1 MKTRCLDQRSKAFLN
16 YGGRGIRICAE
27 WIGSYDAFVR
37 DMGECPERLTLERK
51 DVNGNYEPS
60 NCCWATKAE
69 QARNR
74 RRSRRIAIDGKHIH
88 VAELADLSGVDMRTI
103 EYRLSKG
110 MPLSVA
116 LSKDRLYNN
125 AESQKKAVAAH
136 AEMKRAETHCKRGHE
151 FTPENTYM
159 HSNRRACRICR
170 RAWDKFLYYKRE
182 RPIEEFL

>member
-1 MKTRCLDQRSKAFLN
+1 MKTRCTNTKSEAFKN
-16 YGGRGIRICAE
+16 YGGRGIGVCPE
-27 WIGSYDAFVR
+27 WLRSYEAFVR
-37 DMGECPERLTLERK
+37 DMGECPPGLTIDRI

-60 NCCWATKAE
+60 NCRWATRAE
-69 QARNR
+69 QARNT
-74 RRSRRIAIDGKHIH
+74 RRSRRLTIDGVTYHI
-88 VAELADLSGVDMRTI
+88 AELADMSGLEMSTI
-103 EYRLSKG
+103 YYRLKQG
-110 MPLSVA
+110 IPLSDA
-116 LSKDRLYNN
+116 LSQRRLYNN